1 MDYSDKLEGQPKDVD
16 FEEDYLDENDEEDF
30 GQGAVGR
37 VLDDENQSHVS
48 SDSEPVF
55 DQEEAFEEEEVDQS
69 QGGRQ
74 RQFKQ
79 PRRQLQQHTAVA
91 DLVKQF
97 ITYFDR
103 YIKEKN
109 VYEIHSMYES
119 GFNKLTEKYFKDST
133 WPSADLIAPLVNHDQ
148 VFLILYKELYYRHIY
163 SKMVP
168 NIEQRIDSWKNY
180 CDFFNLLLKSNVDL
194 DLDLPKQWI
203 WDMIDEFIYQF
214 QSFYQ
219 YRSKLKNK
227 KQEEL
232 VALKNNPQIWSVSLV
247 INYLQSLVAK
257 SNIIQ
262 FLQRQKQGVEESAPQ
277 PDFHTHPVYR
287 YVGYFSLIGLLRIH
301 CLLGDY
307 ELALKTIAPIDL
319 YIKGLFTQVTA
330 CHITLYYYV
339 GFVYVMLRRYPDAIK
354 AFSHIL
360 LYISRMKQFHT
371 RSYQFDQVQ
380 KKTEKMYG
388 LLAICI
394 SLCPQR
400 VEESVHTILRE
411 KYSDKMLKMQKGDEA
426 TFEELF
432 TLACPKFIN
441 PATPNYALIL
451 EDSSKASA
459 NLATDALKAQ
469 TRIFLAEV
477 KQQILIPT
485 IRSYLK
491 LYTTISLQKL
501 ASFLEVDEKD
511 LKKTLACYKH
521 KTRNLVWNGGAPLNG
536 EWSSSSDVDFYIE
549 TDMVHI
555 YDAKVQRRYSEFF
568 IRNIN
573 KFEEIIVDVESD
585 KKSPAHKSQ
594 AVTAK

>member
-1 MDYSDKLEGQPKDVD
+1 MEYTDKQVQPKDVE
-16 FEEDYLDENDEEDF
+16 FEEDYLEENDEEDF

-55 DQEEAFEEEEVDQS
+55 DQEDSFEEEVLDQS
-69 QGGRQ
+69 QGRQ
-74 RQFKQ
+74 RQYRQ
-79 PRRQLQQHTAVA
+79 PRRQSQHTAVA

-103 YIKEKN
+103 HIKEKN

-133 WPSADLIAPLVNHDQ
+133 WPSAELIAPLVNHDP
-148 VFLILYKELYYRHIY
+148 VFLILYKELYYRHVY

-180 CDFFNLLLKSNVDL
+180 CDFFNFLLKSNVDL
-194 DLDLPKQWI
+194 DLDLPKQWL

-219 YRSKLKNK
+219 YRAKLKNK

-232 VALKNNPQIWSVSLV
+232 VALKNNPQIWSVNLV

-257 SNIIQ
+257 SNIVQ
-262 FLQRQKQGVEESAPQ
+262 VLQRQKQGVEESTSQ
-277 PDFHTHPVYR
+277 PDFHSHPVYR
-287 YVGYFSLIGLLRIH
+287 YIGYFSLIGLLRIH

-307 ELALKTIAPIDL
+307 QLALKTIAPIDL

-411 KYSDKMLKMQKGDEA
+411 KYSDKMLKMQKGDEP

-451 EDSSKASA
+451 EDSSKASV
-459 NLATDALKAQ
+459 NLSQDALKAQ
-469 TRIFLAEV
+469 SKIFLTEV
-477 KQQILIPT
+477 RQQTLIPT

-501 ASFLEVDEKD
+501 ANFLEIDEKA
-511 LKKTLACYKH
+511 LRQTLACYKH

-536 EWSSSSDVDFYIE
+536 EWSSSSDVDFFIE
-549 TDMVHI
+549 KDMVHI
-555 YDAKVQRRYSEFF
+555 FDAKVQRRYSEFF

-573 KFEEIIVDVESD
+573 KFEEIITDVESD
-585 KKSPAHKSQ
+585 KKAPTHK
-594 AVTAK
+594 VTAK